1 MVFAVITKYPHP
13 SDNWIIKAL
22 FWFVVCWF
30 FFRINL
36 FEKLFQE
43 YVLSGL
49 ILVKAVCKSYQQ
61 TTLRDKELNDW
72 EFIASTPILCKNNIG
87 ETICVMA
94 RLIRVHTNCNKFKK
108 INEVAQFYYNIQLQ
122 YQIVFE
128 CRLICHQL
136 AEIIVLKCLARSY
149 MYISRIINY

>member
-1 MVFAVITKYPHP
+1 MDQQDLHYLHVTHINHVPVMSLNLQMKSECVNVNVFPVITKNPHP

-43 YVLSGL
+43 FVLSGL

-61 TTLRDKELNDW
+61 TTLRDTELNDW

-87 ETICVMA
+87 ETIRVMS

-108 INEVAQFYYNIQLQ
+108 INDVAQF
-122 YQIVFE
+122 
-128 CRLICHQL
+128 
-136 AEIIVLKCLARSY
+136 
-149 MYISRIINY
+149 